1 MADEPASHELTQVL
15 NAAAD
20 GDSAAAAQV
29 LPLLYDELH
38 RLARARLA
46 RTPPGQTLQPTAL
59 VHEAYV
65 KLVQHGDPGW
75 RGRRHFFA
83 AAAAAMRQILVDRAR
98 RKASVKHGGG
108 AKRSH
113 EEPEIVLEEPREDI
127 LSLHAA
133 LTKLEREDARKA
145 QIVMLRYFAGL
156 SPEET
161 AEAMDVSLR
170 TIEREWRYCKAWLRR
185 EMRVDESDP
194 GERE

>member
-1 MADEPASHELTQVL
+1 MADDRTHELTQVL

-98 RKASVKHGGG
+98 RKASAKHGGG
-108 AKRSH
+108 AKRLQ
-113 EEPEIVLEEPREDI
+113 EEPEIVLEQSREDI
-127 LSLHAA
+127 LALHEA
-133 LTKLEREDARKA
+133 LKKLEQEDPRKA

-161 AEAMDVSLR
+161 AETLEISLR

-185 EMRVDESDP
+185 EMRGGDDEDD
-194 GERE
+194 GAAE

>member
-1 MADEPASHELTQVL
+1 MPDDRATHDLTQVL

-98 RKASVKHGGG
+98 RKASEKHGGG

-113 EEPEIVLEEPREDI
+113 EEPEIALEPPREDI
-127 LSLHAA
+127 LALHEA
-133 LTKLEREDARKA
+133 LTKLEQEDARKG

-161 AEAMDVSLR
+161 AEAMEVSPR
-170 TIEREWRYCKAWLRR
+170 TIEREWRYIKAWLRR
-185 EMRVDESDP
+185 EMRD
-194 GERE
+194 GEGEGE

>member
-1 MADEPASHELTQVL
+1 MAEDRAAHELTQVL

-75 RGRRHFFA
+75 RGRQHFFA

-108 AKRSH
+108 AKRTA
-113 EEPEIVLEEPREDI
+113 EEPEIALEQPREDI
-127 LSLHAA
+127 LALHEA
-133 LTKLEREDARKA
+133 LTKLENEDPRKA
-145 QIVMLRYFAGL
+145 QLVMLRYFAGL

-161 AEAMDVSLR
+161 AEATNVSLR

-185 EMRVDESDP
+185 EMRADADSD
-194 GERE
+194 GATA

>member
-1 MADEPASHELTQVL
+1 MPDDRATHDLTQVL

-98 RKASVKHGGG
+98 RKASEKHGGG

-113 EEPEIVLEEPREDI
+113 EEPEIALEPPREDI
-127 LSLHAA
+127 LALHEA
-133 LTKLEREDARKA
+133 LTKLEQEDARKG

-161 AEAMDVSLR
+161 AEAMDVSPR
-170 TIEREWRYCKAWLRR
+170 TIEREWRYIKAWLRR
-185 EMRVDESDP
+185 EMRD
-194 GERE
+194 GEGEGE